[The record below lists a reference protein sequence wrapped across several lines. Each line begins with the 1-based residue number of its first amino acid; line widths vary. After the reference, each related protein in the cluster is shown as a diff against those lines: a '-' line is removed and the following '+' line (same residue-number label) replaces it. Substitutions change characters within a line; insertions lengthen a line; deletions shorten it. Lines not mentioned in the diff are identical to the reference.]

1 MSKSEFDATPKIIY
15 GDVAVAET
23 VSSEALRAP
32 IGALFDVFTERY
44 PDDEPQIAIEF
55 NMRVIITKDKAVK

>member
-1 MSKSEFDATPKIIY
+1 MKMTHFDAAPKVIQ
-15 GDVAVAET
+15 GDVMVADSLT
-23 VSSEALRAP
+23 SQALRAP

-55 NMRVIITKDKAVK
+55 NMRVIITKVEAAK